1 MRGCLLL
8 DNGQVN
14 YYLKPTDW
22 TEKADGSPSN
32 LTGAEG
38 QVMVEVPRFWV
49 KNTSTGTLWRPE
61 ISATPLAGYDV
72 HPAFIKDGVEV
83 PYRYISAYD
92 ASVQKTQAITGAT
105 AANPVVITSKQ
116 PRLANRRH
124 LPHHGRGRHG
134 RDQRPHVYG
143 DTR

>member
-1 MRGCLLL
+1 
-8 DNGQVN
+8 
-14 YYLKPTDW
+14 
-22 TEKADGSPSN
+22 
-32 LTGAEG
+32 
-38 QVMVEVPRFWV
+38 MVEIPRFWV

-105 AANPVVITSKQ
+105 AANPVVITSNNHGCK
-116 PRLANRRH
+116 PATPAASRAWSAWSRSTTARLR
-124 LPHHGRGRHG
+124 
-134 RDQRPHVYG
+134 
-143 DTR
+143 